1 MGTQLVQK
9 NELIKVDSNTVEL
22 KKDTAI
28 AVKEIENENQ
38 KENHQ
43 NNGDIIIKG
52 SSDSSNDF
60 DFHNI
65 VEGDT
70 LSSIHI
76 SGNATFE
83 IKNKWLKE
91 KKSEVEKSKEENLN
105 IIAKVARKS
114 VSKETVAK
122 ISNKAKKVEKEI
134 KAEGFQAPIYIIF
147 GVILLVFIVLNILI
161 KQFKK

>member
-1 MGTQLVQK
+1 MRR
-9 NELIKVDSNTVEL
+9 
-22 KKDTAI
+22 
-28 AVKEIENENQ
+28 
-38 KENHQ
+38 
-43 NNGDIIIKG
+43 
-52 SSDSSNDF
+52 
-60 DFHNI
+60 
-65 VEGDT
+65 
-70 LSSIHI
+70 
-76 SGNATFE
+76 
-83 IKNKWLKE
+83 NKWLKE
-91 KKSEVEKSKEENLN
+91 KKSEVEKSKEEKLN